1 MPEFKN
7 VFLDFL
13 NRDSRQ
19 IYGLFEN
26 TSKDSHID
34 LLTEAL
40 NVSVFLCWEYCVVP
54 PGFPRECDLA
64 REALS
69 LRSEYLDERII
80 RFPLRERT
88 FDELWE
94 KKEAEYNRFRDKYT
108 GLYDPKTKEFLK
120 DHSTA
125 IMPRSSHVK
134 SEIVEAWQIGPDIS
148 GIWDEIKQDYSATE
162 VEKIRQIP
170 RDISREGL
178 AVTWPEIEQ
187 KIITEV
193 GADPHRMR
201 EVLQHDY
208 FSVYMKELDLRLI
221 SDLPFARTD
230 FSLSSPDLG
239 YNYEALKSALLSVGL
254 WSIVRRASAPSLIS
268 LRTKAG
274 YFAFREAFDLV
285 ASSVQ
290 NPREVA
296 RIFALAGKRLFDV
309 IAKTKFLDRFPSNIL
324 PPSSRG
330 WELTNDEIDA
340 IAYRL
345 DAVAPL
351 ATQTLKEQ
359 LHAGRVQRT
368 VGGKRNARSLMIA
381 IYVALEVERRI
392 LVKRWK
398 LDCDYND
405 QVCRGKLGPT
415 DFDVIVFG
423 TDEMGRV
430 PAAISTIQ
438 LLNKSKPDILLVA
451 GIAGGF
457 EMEGV
462 NRGDVIVAT
471 NVADLA
477 TRKMRQ
483 GKRNT
488 IPEFRPREFRTD
500 KRLEKFLKSSSFD
513 GPDWQNKV
521 LDAAEWPDGLRPTIR
536 YGPIASLDEVVS
548 STEWVKGLLTAWPKM
563 LGVEMEAGG
572 VCAAAEAFDQKV
584 AVIRGVSDLADP
596 SKSDDEW
603 RRRAMKTVASLL
615 EHIDFNELLTDPRDV

>member
-26 TSKDSHID
+26 TSRDNHID

-40 NVSVFLCWEYCVVP
+40 NVAVFLCWEYCVVP

-108 GLYDPKTKEFLK
+108 GLYDPETKEFLK
-120 DHSTA
+120 DHPTA

-134 SEIVEAWQIGPDIS
+134 SEIVEAWQSGPDVS
-148 GIWDEIKQDYSATE
+148 GIWDDIKQDYSATE
-162 VEKIRQIP
+162 IEKIRQVP
-170 RDISREGL
+170 SDISREGL

-193 GADPHRMR
+193 GADPHRLR
-201 EVLQHDY
+201 DVLQHDY
-208 FSVYMKELDLRLI
+208 FTVYLKEYDLRLI
-221 SDLPFARTD
+221 SGLPFARSD
-230 FSLSSPDLG
+230 FALSSPDLA
-239 YNYEALKSALLSVGL
+239 YNYEALKSALYSVGL
-254 WSIVRRASAPSLIS
+254 WSIVRRASAPSLIK

-274 YFAFREAFDLV
+274 YFAFRDAFDLV
-285 ASSVQ
+285 ASSVE
-290 NPREVA
+290 NSREVA

-309 IAKTKFLDRFPSNIL
+309 LAETKFLDKFPSVVL

-340 IAYRL
+340 ISYRQ

-351 ATQTLKEQ
+351 ATETLKEQ
-359 LHAGRVQRT
+359 LHIGRVQ
-368 VGGKRNARSLMIA
+368 KSPNAKGREGPVMIA
-381 IYVALEVERRI
+381 IYVALEFERKI
-392 LVKRWK
+392 LVKRWR
-398 LDCDYND
+398 LNCDYND
-405 QVCRGKLGPT
+405 QICTGKLGQT
-415 DFDVIVFG
+415 GYDVTVFG
-423 TDEMGRV
+423 TDELGRV
-430 PAAISTIQ
+430 PAAISTVQ
-438 LLNKSKPDILLVA
+438 FLGNLKPDILIVA

-457 EMEGV
+457 ETEGV
-462 NRGDVIVAT
+462 SRGDLIVAT

-477 TRKMRQ
+477 TRKIRQ
-483 GKRNT
+483 GTRK
-488 IPEFRPREFRTD
+488 PLAEFRPREFRTD
-500 KRLEKFLKSSSFD
+500 KRMERFLKSSSFD
-513 GPDWQNKV
+513 ESTWQTTV
-521 LDAAEWPDGLRPTIR
+521 LEEAEWPDGLRPTIR
-536 YGPIASLDEVVS
+536 YGAIASLDEVVS
-548 STEWVKGLLTAWPKM
+548 SSEWVEGLLGAWPKM

-572 VCAAAEAFDQKV
+572 VCAAAELFERRV
-584 AVIRGVSDLADP
+584 AVVRGVSDLADP

-615 EHIDFNELLTDPRDV
+615 EHIDFNKMLREPKDA